1 MSTTITACRACGA
14 KTLEPVLSLG
24 KTPLANALL
33 TKDDLQK
40 PEPAFPLE
48 LVFCSSC
55 TLVQITEEVPPETMF
70 GEYLYFSSF
79 SDTMLKHAE
88 TIATRLTREQGLGAK
103 SLVVEVASN
112 DGYLLQYYAKQGV
125 PVLGVEPARNIAKV
139 AEEKGIRTLCRFF
152 GSEIAGELAA
162 KGELAD
168 VIHANNVLAHV
179 PDLNGVVSGFA
190 TLLKDAA
197 PGQKGGIAV
206 IEAPYVRDL
215 VEHCEF
221 DTIYH
226 EHLCYFSLT
235 ALDRLMARHGLVVHD
250 VEKLAIHGGSLR
262 IFVSKKGAYE
272 RTERVTSLLKEETA
286 SDIDKLSFYAG
297 FASRVNGLKKELV
310 ATLADLKSKGARIA
324 AYGAAAKGA
333 TLVNF
338 FGIGSDTIDFVVDR
352 STYKQGRY
360 MPGARIPILPP
371 SALVEK
377 KPDYC
382 LLLAWNFA
390 DEILAQQK
398 DYRDGG
404 GKFIVPIPNVRVA

>member
-1 MSTTITACRACGA
+1 
-14 KTLEPVLSLG
+14 
-24 KTPLANALL
+24 
-33 TKDDLQK
+33 
-40 PEPAFPLE
+40 
-48 LVFCSSC
+48 
-55 TLVQITEEVPPETMF
+55 
-70 GEYLYFSSF
+70 
-79 SDTMLKHAE
+79 
-88 TIATRLTREQGLGAK
+88 
-103 SLVVEVASN
+103 
-112 DGYLLQYYAKQGV
+112 
-125 PVLGVEPARNIAKV
+125 
-139 AEEKGIRTLCRFF
+139 CRFF
-152 GSEIAGELAA
+152 GSEVANELRD

-190 TLLKDAA
+190 TLLKDPA

-250 VEKLAIHGGSLR
+250 VERLAIHGGSLR
-262 IFVSKKGAYE
+262 IFVSKAGAYE
-272 RTERVTSLLKEETA
+272 RTERVTSLLAEESA

-297 FASRVNGLKKELV
+297 FASRVNGLKAELV
-310 ATLADLKSKGARIA
+310 SVLKDLKSKGARIA

-338 FGIGSDTIDFVVDR
+338 FGIGSQLVDFVVDR

-371 SALVEK
+371 AALIEK
-377 KPDYC
+377 QPDYC

-390 DEILAQQK
+390 DEILAQQSE
-398 DYRDGG
+398 YRAGG
-404 GKFIVPIPNVRVA
+404 GKFIVPIPNVRIA